1 MTIKKI
7 LGLVSALAIMVA
19 ITAYTEANATSVA
32 IPAPTT
38 GEMSNKESP
47 VFWGV
52 QEDMQQNWNQV
63 KSDLQEAKAD
73 ATQSIDNAQA
83 TIAPLQAPSDP
94 ALAYSA
100 RTTAT
105 GMIGQP
111 VTTVSGKK
119 IGVMKDIILDST
131 GKAVLSVISD
141 GGFIGVGDK
150 LTAFDYGLVV
160 QQNADGDVVMP
171 INAETI
177 ARAQDFSYDTKEASD
192 DIAVM
197 PNNGYSVS
205 QLLRGKILDP
215 QSRALGDVENIV
227 FRGGQA
233 SQVVVAYDKNA
244 GIGKDRAALDF
255 NDMTIARQA
264 NGTMDFRMNGH
275 QSAEFE
281 TYKGITY

>member
-7 LGLVSALAIMVA
+7 LGLVCTLAIMVT
-19 ITAYTEANATSVA
+19 ITAYAEANATSVA

-38 GEMSNKESP
+38 GEMSYKESP
-47 VFWGV
+47 VLWGI
-52 QEDMQQNWNQV
+52 QPD
-63 KSDLQEAKAD
+63 
-73 ATQSIDNAQA
+73 

-94 ALAYSA
+94 GIAYSA

-171 INAETI
+171 ISADTI

-233 SQVVVAYDKNA
+233 SQVIVAYDRKA

-264 NGTMDFRMNGH
+264 NGTIDFRMNGY